1 MKNILKMSVLFLLS
15 VSLAGCGSAKGDPG
29 KEKKKD
35 DSNVVIR
42 RRDDGTISSV
52 NPLDEEGF
60 VNGVM
65 VNYYEDG
72 KTVHSKVTFVH
83 GSKQGPALWYY
94 KNGQVYEHTAY
105 VSGQK
110 EGLTRK
116 YYENGVLMEETT
128 YSQGQEMS
136 GKKRYDRRGEP
147 ITDQD

>member
-1 MKNILKMSVLFLLS
+1 MNKLLKMLFLVLMGA
-15 VSLAGCGSAKGDPG
+15 LLTGCGSGNEGPG
-29 KEKKKD
+29 AGKKKD
-35 DSNVVIR
+35 DSNVVIKR
-42 RRDDGTISSV
+42 REDGTVSSV

-60 VNGVM
+60 VHGIQ

-72 KTVHSKVTFVH
+72 KTLHSKVTYVH
-83 GSKQGPALWYY
+83 GTKQGPALWYY

-105 VSGQK
+105 VRGLR

-128 YSQGQEMS
+128 YSQGKELP

-147 ITDQD
+147 IQD